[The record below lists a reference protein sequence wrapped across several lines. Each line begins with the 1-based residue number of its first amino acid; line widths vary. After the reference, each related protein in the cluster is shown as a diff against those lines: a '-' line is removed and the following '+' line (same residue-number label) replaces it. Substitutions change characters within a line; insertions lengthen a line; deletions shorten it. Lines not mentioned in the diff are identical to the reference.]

1 MHPNVPYVQ
10 HIQYF
15 PHLLTMSKIII
26 IEDNEII
33 ANNTAEFLRMEGYHV
48 DVFHHGEKG
57 FEEIKY
63 AAGEGRAYDLAIL
76 DRMLPGLDGLS
87 IARLITTKWIP
98 TNFLFL
104 TAKDKQIDINEGLE
118 IGADD
123 YLVKPF
129 DLDELEL
136 RAKNILKRKR
146 NSKNGPQYDS
156 GTIDIGDITLD
167 FEAHQVTQA
176 ENLIELSPK
185 EYAIFAFL
193 ATNRWR
199 VVTREQI
206 FEEVWN
212 DYGSGFS
219 EASET
224 INVHIAY
231 LRRKIGKDT
240 IRTVKGVW
248 YVIDNS

>member
-87 IARLITTKWIP
+87 IARLITTK
-98 TNFLFL
+98 
-104 TAKDKQIDINEGLE
+104 
-118 IGADD
+118 
-123 YLVKPF
+123 
-129 DLDELEL
+129 
-136 RAKNILKRKR
+136 
-146 NSKNGPQYDS
+146 
-156 GTIDIGDITLD
+156 
-167 FEAHQVTQA
+167 
-176 ENLIELSPK
+176 
-185 EYAIFAFL
+185 
-193 ATNRWR
+193 
-199 VVTREQI
+199 
-206 FEEVWN
+206 
-212 DYGSGFS
+212 
-219 EASET
+219 
-224 INVHIAY
+224 
-231 LRRKIGKDT
+231 
-240 IRTVKGVW
+240 
-248 YVIDNS
+248 